1 MRKANAYSVITFSI
15 IILVITIFI
24 SLYRDAQNRR
34 YEGERFLFPK
44 LSTATDESSL
54 KLLNDIAEIKIASF
68 NSNFTIKRD
77 EENWYLPNLA
87 KYPVPLD
94 KIKKLIVGVA
104 QLETIEPKTKNPN
117 LHGELGLNNIDNENN
132 SANYV
137 SLINT
142 ENKEIAAILVGN
154 DSKFGI
160 ETRYVRKP
168 SENQT
173 WLVWRNF
180 DVPKN
185 QIDWLDES
193 LFKIERWRVA
203 DVEIIHPNNQKLLIK
218 RENYAEQYFKIQN
231 LDEDTLPMNP
241 YVGNQIG
248 SVLEKLSLLDIRP
261 RTEINFTNKATKV
274 IYTSFD
280 GLKISIITEL
290 INGVNW
296 STFDISYDPK
306 LRRELP
312 KDGPINVGLPDMLN
326 IEEVKNDALKL
337 NMKVNKW
344 AFSFKNSVHQ
354 KFNTKI
360 EDITKKRDI
369 DKKE

>member
-1 MRKANAYSVITFSI
+1 MRRSNAYSIITVSI
-15 IILVITIFI
+15 IILVITIII
-24 SLYRDAQNRR
+24 SFYRDAENRR

-44 LSTATDESSL
+44 LSTATDENSL
-54 KLLNDIAEIKIASF
+54 KLLNDIAEIKITNFSNSF
-68 NSNFTIKRD
+68 IIKRD
-77 EENWYLPNLA
+77 KENWYLPNLA
-87 KYPVPLD
+87 NYPVPLD

-117 LHGELGLNNIDNENN
+117 LHGELGLNNIDSKDN
-132 SANYV
+132 SGNYV

-154 DSKFGI
+154 DSKFGK

-168 SENQT
+168 SENQS

-193 LFKIERWRVA
+193 LFTIERWRVA
-203 DVEIIHPNNQKLLIK
+203 DIEIIHPNDQKILIQ

-248 SVLEKLSLLDIRP
+248 SVLERLTLLDIKSRNE
-261 RTEINFTNKATKV
+261 TNFSNKATKV

-280 GLKISIITEL
+280 GLEISIVTEH
-290 INGVNW
+290 INGKNW
-296 STFDISYDPK
+296 ATFDVLYDSK

-312 KDGPINVGLPDMLN
+312 EDGPVNVGLPDMLS
-326 IEEVKNDALKL
+326 IEEVKNNAINL
-337 NMKVNKW
+337 NMKLNNW
-344 AFSFKNSVHQ
+344 AFSFKSIIHQ
-354 KFNTKI
+354 RFNTKI

>member
-1 MRKANAYSVITFSI
+1 MKRANAYLVITFSI
-15 IILVITIFI
+15 ITLIITSII
-24 SLYRDAQNRR
+24 SFYRDAENRR
-34 YEGERFLFPK
+34 YDGERFLFPK
-44 LSTATDESSL
+44 LSTSTNENSL
-54 KLLNDIAEIKIASF
+54 KLLNDIAEIKIANF
-68 NSNFTIKRD
+68 NNNFIIKRNK
-77 EENWYLPNLA
+77 ENWYLPNLA
-87 KYPVPLD
+87 NYPVPLD

-104 QLETIEPKTKNPN
+104 QLETIEPKTKSSN
-117 LHGELGLNNIDNENN
+117 LHGELGLNNIDNNDN
-132 SANYV
+132 SGSYI

-154 DSKFGI
+154 DSKFGK

-168 SENQT
+168 SENQS

-193 LFKIERWRVA
+193 LFKIERWRIA
-203 DVEIIHPNNQKLLIK
+203 DVKITHPNDQIILIQ

-248 SVLEKLSLLDIRP
+248 SVLERLTLLDIKARN
-261 RTEINFTNKATKV
+261 EINFTNKSTEV

-290 INGVNW
+290 INGINW
-296 STFDISYDPK
+296 ATFDISYDPI

-312 KDGPINVGLPDMLN
+312 EDGPINVGLPTMLS
-326 IEEVKNDALKL
+326 IEEVKDDVLKL
-337 NMKVNKW
+337 NMKLFLKTHLYIIMKLLHFLN
-344 AFSFKNSVHQ
+344 FHQ
-354 KFNTKI
+354 NQQ
-360 EDITKKRDI
+360 
-369 DKKE
+369 